1 MNMEDGMTP
10 PGDEEPLAPD
20 DIRDEERAED
30 EPSKDSAMATGDDE
44 PLAPDDIKNEK
55 FAEDEPS
62 KNSELATKL
71 GTMNKL
77 LDRLSKR
84 IQKVKTAS
92 TEKDDNTDRLEE
104 KNIEMEHWFKMGI
117 QK

>member
-84 IQKVKTAS
+84 IQKVKKAS
-92 TEKDDNTDRLEE
+92 PEKDDNRQTRR
-104 KNIEMEHWFKMGI
+104 KKS
-117 QK
+117 